1 MTPRQTFYYDDG
13 PDPPV
18 ARYAELH
25 CRSNF
30 SFLEGASHP
39 EELIER
45 GRELG
50 LAGLAL
56 TDRDGVYG
64 SVRFSKAAKPGD
76 FPAIAGAELT
86 LDVPEL
92 RPKRRSAPTPAESH
106 AFPRLVLLAETRPA
120 TPTSR
125 S

>member
-1 MTPRQTFYYDDG
+1 MPA
-13 PDPPV
+13 

-30 SFLEGASHP
+30 SFLEGGSHS
-39 EELIER
+39 EELIAR

-56 TDRDGVYG
+56 TDRDGIYG
-64 SVRFSKAAKPGD
+64 AVRFSKAAKSHD
-76 FPAIAGAELT
+76 LTAIVGAELT

-92 RPKRRSAPTPAESH
+92 RPKRRSAPTPEESH
-106 AFPRLVLLAETRPA
+106 AFPRLVLLAEDETGYANLAQAISTAQLR
-120 TPTSR
+120 
-125 S
+125 